1 MKLSDYRETY
11 YEFSGKASEV
21 ARKLA
26 FAGIALIWIFKTSDV
41 PTPKIPEELILP
53 TGLLV
58 LTLAFDLFQY
68 VAATIIWGFFQWY
81 EEKKLNDIND
91 DPELSSHPCFK
102 WPQNTFFGL
111 KLMSISM
118 AFVLLSIFVWHVWL
132 Q

>member
-26 FAGIALIWIFKTSDV
+26 FAGIALVWIFKTSDA
-41 PTPKIPEELILP
+41 PTPKIPKELILP

-58 LTLAFDLFQY
+58 LTLVFDLFQY
-68 VAATIIWGFFQWY
+68 IAATAIWGVFQWY
-81 EEKKLNDIND
+81 EERKLSDIND
-91 DPELSSHPCFK
+91 DPELSTPPCLK

-111 KLMSISM
+111 KLISISM
-118 AFVLLSIFVWHVWL
+118 AYVLLSIFVWRVWL